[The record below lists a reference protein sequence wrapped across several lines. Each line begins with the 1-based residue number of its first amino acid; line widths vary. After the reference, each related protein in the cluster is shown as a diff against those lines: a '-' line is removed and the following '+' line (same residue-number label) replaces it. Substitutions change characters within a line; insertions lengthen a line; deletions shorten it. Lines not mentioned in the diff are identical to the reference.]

1 MGAVLEGKVKS
12 ITNFG
17 AFIALPEN
25 KTGMVHISE
34 IANAYVSDIRQHL
47 TEGQDVKVMVI
58 NLDGGKVNLS
68 IKRLE
73 PKPQAPARPNFR
85 REGGE
90 GRPERPDRG
99 NFRRE
104 NNAPQQQRTAP
115 VRAAAPVPPPAP
127 KTKDQQFEDMMKAFM
142 SESDS
147 KLSGIIED
155 LDFSVRTYNCLK
167 RAQINTVGDLVAK
180 TMDEMIKV
188 RNLGKKSLEEII
200 EKLDEMGLHLKD
212 QAD

>member
-1 MGAVLEGKVKS
+1 MEETNNCMELTVGAVLEGKVKS

-58 NLDGGKVNLS
+58 NLDNGKVNLS

-73 PKPQAPARPNFR
+73 PKPQNTGRPNFR

-104 NNAPQQQRTAP
+104 NNNQQRPAP

-147 KLSGIIED
+147 KLSGMRAD
-155 LDFSVRTYNCLK
+155 HRT
-167 RAQINTVGDLVAK
+167 
-180 TMDEMIKV
+180 
-188 RNLGKKSLEEII
+188 KSRRR
-200 EKLDEMGLHLKD
+200 
-212 QAD
+212 